1 MIDASARASTSIPTY
16 AGRDTT
22 PWQGAARL
30 LPILRYLAARLAA
43 IPRCCR
49 VPKTNDFRIGA
60 RGPNTVL
67 RRANAL
73 TKFLAG
79 KLAVPG
85 TDLCDGIAGF
95 QPNNLVGHAFR
106 SLTVH
111 ILETFG
117 DRDITYAEEVRPY
130 DEFPGQQFTTH
141 SRDPKIDTVAL
152 ISSRWRYRHG
162 RADAVEGAVAYA
174 PAAQRHDPGCRLYAS
189 VGKFAPNRLDK
200 VLSNCPLRRLAGC

>member
-1 MIDASARASTSIPTY
+1 MAGGRPPAS
-16 AGRDTT
+16 
-22 PWQGAARL
+22 
-30 LPILRYLAARLAA
+30 ILRYLAARLAA

-73 TKFLAG
+73 TKFLAA
-79 KLAVPG
+79 KLTVPG

-130 DEFPGQQFTTH
+130 DEFPGQQFTAH
-141 SRDPKIDTVAL
+141 SATRKSIP
-152 ISSRWRYRHG
+152 SRSFH
-162 RADAVEGAVAYA
+162 
-174 PAAQRHDPGCRLYAS
+174 
-189 VGKFAPNRLDK
+189 
-200 VLSNCPLRRLAGC
+200 LAGVTDTAGRTWWKEPWPTLPPPNATTPVAASMRA